1 MSVRE
6 LGSKMVKET
15 TSWAPTQVGGGASR
29 QMVEV
34 QAGRCLE
41 NNLDESSKSSAGKH
55 SPWPDVL
62 APGIE
67 SSKTD
72 WGIGT

>member
-1 MSVRE
+1 MSMRE
-6 LGSKMVKET
+6 LGSKMVKAT
-15 TSWAPTQVGGGASR
+15 TSWAPTQVGGAASG

-55 SPWPDVL
+55 SP
-62 APGIE
+62 
-67 SSKTD
+67 
-72 WGIGT
+72 